1 MTQTEL
7 DRLVAT
13 SYRGQVVDITPIRLE
28 TASTALQALVTY
40 LEGEGVE
47 VVMFSVPYPPPL
59 LDALRARSPDLAT
72 QDAAALDV
80 LASAAGLPIVRTQ
93 QMADWW
99 TPQDSSDLKH
109 LSATG
114 ADAFTHQLW
123 AMPAFRERVL
133 RLLDDTGTSDTP

>member
-1 MTQTEL
+1 MTRPEL

-13 SYRGQVVDITPIRLE
+13 SYRGQVVDVTPIRLE
-28 TASTALQALVTY
+28 TGSTALQALVTY

-59 LDALRARSPDLAT
+59 LDALRARTPDLAI

-80 LASAAGLPIVRTQ
+80 LGSAAGLPIVRTQ
-93 QMADWW
+93 EMADWW
-99 TPQDSSDLKH
+99 TSQDSSDLKH
-109 LSATG
+109 LSASG
-114 ADAFTHQLW
+114 ADALPHQLW
-123 AMPAFRERVL
+123 AIPAFRERVL